1 MKKSKFQN
9 KNLLVSFKYA
19 FEGIFSAL
27 KTERNLRI
35 DILIMIGVLIL
46 GIILKISL
54 VEWLICIILF
64 ALVISAE
71 IINTVIEIVVDM
83 ITLEKNPQAKL
94 AKDLAAGAVL
104 IIALSTIVV
113 GTFIF
118 LPKIVNLF

>member
-64 ALVISAE
+64 ALV
-71 IINTVIEIVVDM
+71 
-83 ITLEKNPQAKL
+83 KNPQAKL